1 MRASS
6 ERLDA
11 TAILLYSSINR
22 PFEEVA
28 MRLALA
34 ASALCLSALGL
45 GLLTQAA
52 QPVTP
57 QPVTSQPVTPQP
69 VTSQAATAPAT
80 PAAAAP
86 SPAPAAGDAA
96 AKHVKR
102 TACLKEAKTKK
113 LIGAEKTAFL
123 KNCIQAQQ
131 EPISASRQI
140 PPDRP

>member
-1 MRASS
+1 
-6 ERLDA
+6 
-11 TAILLYSSINR
+11 
-22 PFEEVA
+22 

-57 QPVTSQPVTPQP
+57 QPVTPQS

-80 PAAAAP
+80 PAATAP

-123 KNCIQAQQ
+123 KNCIEAQQ

-140 PPDRP
+140 SPDRP